1 MNNLKTLE
9 LVKFSGCYADDPYNV
24 FEPGEVIVRDT
35 IFTDQYGFAVYD
47 TDINTVRS
55 IINEYYD
62 RQRSGNPVY
71 IEELLDS
78 AGLRFR
84 MVDDSFYDDE
94 DVILIDPY
102 QPDPDAAIITNDE
115 FYDGELYNNVCVW
128 IDPDYSNINDWKT
141 VIILVDTVVDL
152 LHGKKVYKVYSVN
165 NRIPSNKEQY
175 LLIEYGPYIIAE
187 FLSEEERWKM

>member
-1 MNNLKTLE
+1 MNNFKILE
-9 LVKFSGCYADDPYNV
+9 LIKFPGCYANNEPYTV
-24 FEPGEVIVRDT
+24 FEPGEIMLKNP
-35 IFTDQYGFAVYD
+35 IFSNQYGFAIYD
-47 TDINTVRS
+47 TNIDIVKS
-55 IINEYYD
+55 IINEYYS
-62 RQRSGNPVY
+62 RQRDSNPVY

-102 QPDPDAAIITNDE
+102 QPDPDAAIININDE
-115 FYDGELYNNVCVW
+115 LYDGELYSNVRVW

-165 NRIPSNKEQY
+165 NRIPSDKEQY

-187 FLSEEERWKM
+187 FLPEK